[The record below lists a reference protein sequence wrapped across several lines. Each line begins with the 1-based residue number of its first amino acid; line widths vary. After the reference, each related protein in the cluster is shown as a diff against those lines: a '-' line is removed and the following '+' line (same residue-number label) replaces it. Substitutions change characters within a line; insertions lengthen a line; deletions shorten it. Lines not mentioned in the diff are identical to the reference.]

1 MPLINPFDH
10 VISEFRIPPNEM
22 PSLSTPSQ
30 APTYQSLRTFQKALN
45 HNAMSIHST
54 QTQLGHLHLVITN
67 AEYLKA
73 NNNVPFKVPADPE
86 APASTDDEA
95 DDDTEDDVGIGA
107 TTRSMFALATS
118 STDPTSTTLQ
128 SIKTFEL
135 QQQKYFKYNATVV
148 ALRNL
153 ILNAV
158 DNKYITD
165 LEDDLTGYAKVSPLE
180 LMTHLWT
187 SYGTVDDAD
196 HAANEEAMKKPWTP
210 PEPIATLFEQLKKG
224 QEFAARGNE
233 VIDDTQ
239 LIRWGYQN
247 IKNTGLFNR
256 ECEKWRKKTQKEKS
270 WSDFKKHFILAYDDH
285 LKYDSIPPTTAEATY
300 TANQVQQILQDEL
313 STILGSNVTPDPSP
327 SDNPPVPEPVIAAA
341 NATVT
346 LDDVRRL
353 IQETL
358 SASSSPHPTTQ
369 TSSNRVQDPGQR
381 PPRPP
386 LVAQGLLRGKPVSY
400 CWTHGVTSNLRHTS
414 ASCRRKAT
422 GHKDEATY
430 SNRMGGSQSS
440 LVPPE

>member
-22 PSLSTPSQ
+22 PSLSSPSQ

-54 QTQLGHLHLVITN
+54 QTRLGHLHLVITK
-67 AEYLKA
+67 AKYLEA
-73 NNNVPFKVPADPE
+73 NDNVPFKVPTDPE
-86 APASTDDEA
+86 ATESTDEEA
-95 DDDTEDDVGIGA
+95 DDDVDTGTV
-107 TTRSMFALATS
+107 TRSMFALSSTS
-118 STDPTSTTLQ
+118 TTDPTSDTLQ

-210 PEPIATLFEQLKKG
+210 PEPIATLFDQLKKG

-256 ECEKWRKKTQKEKS
+256 ECEKWRKKTPKDKS
-270 WSDFKKHFILAYDDH
+270 WTDFKKHFILALDDH
-285 LKYDSIPPTTAEATY
+285 LKYDSPNATASDATY
-300 TANQVQQILQDEL
+300 TANQVQQILHDEL
-313 STILGSNVTPDPSP
+313 STILDSHATTDPTSADASP
-327 SDNPPVPEPVIAAA
+327 PPEPVSVTA
-341 NATVT
+341 NAAITIE
-346 LDDVRRL
+346 DVRRV

-358 SASSSPHPTTQ
+358 HSQPPNQ
-369 TSSNRVQDPGQR
+369 TSIRTTNPTR
-381 PPRPP
+381 PPRSP

-422 GHKDEATY
+422 GHKDEATF
-430 SNRMGGSQSS
+430 SNRMGGTQSS
-440 LVPPE
+440 LVPEE

>member
-22 PSLSTPSQ
+22 PSLSSPSQ

-54 QTQLGHLHLVITN
+54 QTRLGHLHLVITK
-67 AEYLKA
+67 AKYLEA
-73 NNNVPFKVPADPE
+73 NDNVPFKVSIDE
-86 APASTDDEA
+86 EA
-95 DDDTEDDVGIGA
+95 DDDVDTGTV
-107 TTRSMFALATS
+107 TS
-118 STDPTSTTLQ
+118 DTLQ

-210 PEPIATLFEQLKKG
+210 PEPIATLFDQLKKG

-256 ECEKWRKKTQKEKS
+256 ECEKWRKKTPKDKS
-270 WSDFKKHFILAYDDH
+270 WTDFKKHFILALDDH
-285 LKYDSIPPTTAEATY
+285 LKYDSPNATASDATY
-300 TANQVQQILQDEL
+300 TANQVQQILHDEL
-313 STILGSNVTPDPSP
+313 STILDSHATTHPTSADAPPPLEPFSVT
-327 SDNPPVPEPVIAAA
+327 A
-341 NATVT
+341 NAAITIE
-346 LDDVRRL
+346 DVRRV

-358 SASSSPHPTTQ
+358 HSQHPNQ
-369 TSSNRVQDPGQR
+369 TSIRTTNPTR
-381 PPRPP
+381 PPRSP
-386 LVAQGLLRGKPVSY
+386 LVAQGLLQGKPVSY
-400 CWTHGVTSNLRHTS
+400 CWTHGVTSNLRHSS

-422 GHKDEATY
+422 GHKDEATF
-430 SNRMGGSQSS
+430 SNRMGGSQTS
-440 LVPPE
+440 LVPEE